1 MNIKSALQR
10 HTAKLCELKK
20 TKRAHVNT
28 NESIKSLYLPIIN
41 KPKTNASMEKYY
53 AITIALCL
61 CTLSA
66 NAQIKVNSEGNMSLK
81 TMADPESSLSIGAA
95 GNESYDLFVWG
106 DLGGIYSMSH
116 NPELSGTWAN
126 AGYFK
131 TPHSE
136 SAFYVG
142 LQGVSVSNTEQDRNS
157 GRAFGIIGRA
167 GHATSGYNY
176 GLFGQ
181 LDGTNAGAAVYGT
194 TNRTEN
200 GTSLDQRYAGYFNG
214 DTGINGDLYIT
225 GYVYGITLGDEAAHA
240 RLSNLSTV
248 TYYKQPTAT
257 AATTAMSDTAETQR
271 PMNTIA
277 AQSLS
282 KKHYALSA
290 EQLEAVYPDLVYEKK
305 DGTKAINYM
314 EMIPILV
321 QAIRE
326 LSAKVESLEANDGKL
341 RPMSRVKEATNIATA
356 ETPYAASL
364 AQNHPNPFINSTEI
378 KINIPNDAQTAL
390 LCIYDISGH
399 QIRQININSRGKTS
413 VSLTSEGLSSGIY
426 LYSLIIDGQLIDTKR
441 MVLTN

>member
-1 MNIKSALQR
+1 
-10 HTAKLCELKK
+10 
-20 TKRAHVNT
+20 
-28 NESIKSLYLPIIN
+28 
-41 KPKTNASMEKYY
+41 MEKYY

-225 GYVYGITLGDEAAHA
+225 GYVYGITLGDEASTSSTANTLSTNDKVSGTAHA

-271 PMNTIA
+271 PMNTIE

-326 LSAKVESLEANDGKL
+326 LSAKVESLEANDGKQ
-341 RPMSRVKEATNIATA
+341 RPMSRVKEATSIATA

-364 AQNHPNPFINSTEI
+364 AQNYPNPFINSTEI

-390 LCIYDISGH
+390 LYIYDISGH

-413 VSLTSEGLSSGIY
+413 VSLTSERLSSGIY